1 MAGSD
6 VKAKFILADTTA
18 ANTDGVCESQTPAGG
33 GAQDLTIDGAQAS
46 GGVATFTAARLITIA
61 STGADDGRTFT
72 VTGTDVNGNA
82 QTETITGPDTG
93 TVTGTLYFRTVTTVS
108 VDDDTAGA
116 IIVGMT
122 NDAFDV
128 IFAERA
134 RLKGAFIVNSATAG
148 VVTFTN
154 GSATGT
160 EKLKLGTVASATAE
174 RDVTIPD
181 EGVLFE
187 NGCYLPYTAGTAVF
201 TNITAF
207 HA

>member
-82 QTETITGPDTG
+82 QTETITGPDTA

>member
-18 ANTDGVCESQTPAGG
+18 ANADGVCETQTPDGG
-33 GAQDLTIDGAQAS
+33 GAQDLTIDGAQTS

-61 STGADDGRTFT
+61 SAGADDGRTFT

-82 QTETITGPDTG
+82 QTETITGPDTA

-116 IIVGMT
+116 ITVGMS

-187 NGCYLPYTAGTAVF
+187 NGCYLPYTAGTTVF

>member
-6 VKAKFILADTTA
+6 VKAKFLEADTTA
-18 ANTDGVCESQTPAGG
+18 ADADGVCASQTPAAG
-33 GAQDLTIDGAQAS
+33 GAQDLTINGAEAS
-46 GGVATFTAARLITIA
+46 GGVATFTAARFVTITSA
-61 STGADDGRTFT
+61 GADDGRTFT
-72 VTGTDVNGNA
+72 VTGTDVNGSA
-82 QTETITGPDTG
+82 QTETITGPDTA

-116 IIVGMT
+116 ITVGMS
-122 NDAFDV
+122 NDALDV

-148 VVTFTN
+148 IVTFSN

-160 EKLKLGTVASATAE
+160 TKLKLGTVASATAE

-187 NGCYLPYTAGTAVF
+187 NGCYLPYTAGTTVF

>member
-6 VKAKFILADTTA
+6 VKAKFIEADTTA
-18 ANTDGVCESQTPAGG
+18 ANADGICESQTPGSG
-33 GAQDLTIDGAQAS
+33 GAQDLTIDGAQTS
-46 GGVATFTAARLITIA
+46 GGVATFTAARFVTITSA
-61 STGADDGRTFT
+61 GTDDGRTFT

-82 QTETITGPDTG
+82 QTETIAGPDTA
-93 TVTGTLYFRTVTTVS
+93 TVTGTRYFRTVTTVS

-116 IIVGMT
+116 ITVGMS
-122 NDAFDV
+122 NDALDV

-148 VVTFTN
+148 IVTFSN
-154 GSATGT
+154 GSATGIA
-160 EKLKLGTVASATAE
+160 KLKLGTVASAVAE

-187 NGCYLPYTAGTAVF
+187 NGCYLPYTAGTTVF

>member
-61 STGADDGRTFT
+61 SAGADDGRTFT

-187 NGCYLPYTAGTAVF
+187 NGCYLPYTAGTTVF

>member
-6 VKAKFILADTTA
+6 VKAKFIEADTTA
-18 ANTDGVCESQTPAGG
+18 ANADGICESQTPASG
-33 GAQDLTIDGAQAS
+33 GAQDLTIDGAQTS
-46 GGVATFTAARLITIA
+46 GGVATFTAARFVTITSA
-61 STGADDGRTFT
+61 GTDDGRTFT

-82 QTETITGPDTG
+82 QTETITGPDTA

-116 IIVGMT
+116 ITVGMS
-122 NDAFDV
+122 NDALDV

-148 VVTFTN
+148 VVTFAN
-154 GSATGT
+154 GSATGIV
-160 EKLKLGTVASATAE
+160 KLKLGTVASATAE

-181 EGVLFE
+181 EGVMFE
-187 NGCYLPYTAGTAVF
+187 NGCYLPYTAGTTVF

>member
-33 GAQDLTIDGAQAS
+33 GAQDLTIDGAQTS

-61 STGADDGRTFT
+61 SAGADDGRTFT

-82 QTETITGPDTG
+82 QTETIAGPAT
-93 TVTGTLYFRTVTTVS
+93 TVTGTLYFRTVTQVT

-116 IIVGMT
+116 ITVGMA
-122 NDAFDV
+122 NDAFEV
-128 IFAERA
+128 IYAGRA
-134 RLKGAFIVNSATAG
+134 RLRSVFLVHSATAG
-148 VVTFTN
+148 TLSFRN

-160 EKLKLGTVASATAE
+160 AYLTVPTIASADSD
-174 RDVTIPD
+174 RDIIIPD
-181 EGVLFE
+181 EGIMFE
-187 NGCYLPYTAGTAVF
+187 SGVYLPYTAGTTVF
-201 TNITAF
+201 SSFVAMYN
-207 HA
+207 

>member
-6 VKAKFILADTTA
+6 VKAKFIEADTTA
-18 ANTDGVCESQTPAGG
+18 ANADGVCESQTPAGG

-46 GGVATFTAARLITIA
+46 GGVATFTAARFVTITSA
-61 STGADDGRTFT
+61 GSDDGRTFT
-72 VTGTDVNGNA
+72 VTGTDVTGAA
-82 QTETITGPDTG
+82 QTETIAGPDTA

-116 IIVGMT
+116 ITVGMS
-122 NDAFDV
+122 NNALDV

-148 VVTFTN
+148 IVTFTN

-187 NGCYLPYTAGTAVF
+187 SGCYLPYTAGTTVF